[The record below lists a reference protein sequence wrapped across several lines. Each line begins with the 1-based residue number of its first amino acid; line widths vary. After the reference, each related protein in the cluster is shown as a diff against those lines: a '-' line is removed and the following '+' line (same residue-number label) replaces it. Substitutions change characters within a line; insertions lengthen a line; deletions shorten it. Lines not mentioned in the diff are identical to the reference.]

1 MTEDG
6 SHTGPRIGASFPR
19 TRRELL
25 TFPLGCRAVREASFG
40 EAAIDEVGASL
51 DAAQAAADGLDKVVA
66 VAEDGVGGSAAPEQ

>member
-1 MTEDG
+1 
-6 SHTGPRIGASFPR
+6 
-19 TRRELL
+19 
-25 TFPLGCRAVREASFG
+25 VREASFG